1 MSVTRREFLQRVGQ
15 AGGYRAVF
23 ASMQALGLMPGLT
36 ASASTVDLP
45 PNSGKGIKVAILGSG
60 IAGMVAAWEM
70 GKAGYECTVLE
81 ARERPGGRSWT
92 IRRGTSLKFLDG
104 TVQNCE
110 FDEGHYMN
118 AGPARLP
125 SIHKTI
131 LDYCREF
138 EVPLEVEVNSS
149 RSSLLQNQK
158 AFDGRPIEQ
167 REAINDTRGHISELL
182 AKAVDQH
189 LLNGSLQAAD
199 TEKMIEFLRIYGPLD
214 ADMLYKGSDRAGVRQ
229 LPGAG
234 PQEEI
239 LRDPLPMEALL
250 DADFWQGMMFEEM
263 LDMQATMFE
272 PVGGMDRI
280 AYAFAKKLGDII
292 HYNAPVTEIRRSG
305 NGVRISYTT
314 NGASHVLEADYC
326 ICALPLTILKKIP
339 NDFSPRIQS
348 AIADCHY
355 DSAYKVA
362 WESPRFWE
370 TNRNLYGGLSFLVND
385 PISVVWYPS
394 WGLFTE
400 RGVVISG
407 YSVENGTDFGR
418 LPSFQAKLDAS
429 RSAMEKLHPGFAHQM
444 EKPMYMS
451 WGQVPWNEG
460 SWVSRGRRGGFDEA
474 SSEFYNGPYKEIT
487 QPDWPF
493 VFAGDHTARVGAWQE
508 GAALSAHRAADLIAA
523 QVRAKQT

>member
-1 MSVTRREFLQRVGQ
+1 MSVTRREFLHRVGQ

-23 ASMQALGLMPGLT
+23 ATMQALGLTSGLA

-45 PNSGKGIKVAILGSG
+45 PESGKGIRVVILGSG
-60 IAGMVAAWEM
+60 IAGMVAALEM
-70 GKAGYECTVLE
+70 SKAGYTCTVLE
-81 ARERPGGRSWT
+81 ARERPGGRNWT

-131 LDYCREF
+131 LGYCRELG
-138 EVPLEVEVNSS
+138 VPLEVEVNSS

-158 AFDGRPIEQ
+158 AFDGRPVEQ
-167 REAINDTRGHISELL
+167 RAAINDTRGYVAELL

-189 LLNGSLQAAD
+189 SLNGLLQSND
-199 TEKMIEFLRIYGPLD
+199 TEKMIEFLRAYGPLD
-214 ADMLYKGSDRAGVRQ
+214 ADLLYKGSNRAGVRQ

-239 LRDPLPMEALL
+239 LREPLPLEGLL
-250 DADFWQGMMFEEM
+250 DAHFWQNMMFEET
-263 LDMQATMFE
+263 LDMQATMFQ

-280 AYAFAKKLGDII
+280 AYAFAKKLGNTI
-292 HYNAPVTEIRRSG
+292 HYESPVTEIRRSAQ
-305 NGVRISYTT
+305 GVRIVYSSK
-314 NGASHVLEADYC
+314 GATHEIQADYC
-326 ICALPLTILKKIP
+326 ICALPLTILKRIP

-348 AIADCHY
+348 AIAASHY
-355 DSAYKVA
+355 DSAYKIA

-370 TNRNLYGGLSFLVND
+370 TERNIYGGLSFLVND
-385 PISVVWYPS
+385 PVSVVWYPS
-394 WGLFTE
+394 WGLFTD

-407 YSVENGTDFGR
+407 YSVENGTDFGK
-418 LPSFQAKLDAS
+418 LPSMQAKLDAS
-429 RSAMEKLHPGFAHQM
+429 RNAMEKLHPGLAHQM
-444 EKPMYMS
+444 EKPVYMS

-460 SWVSRGRRGGFDEA
+460 SWVGRGRRAGFDET
-474 SSEFYNGPYKEIT
+474 SPDFYAGPYKEIT

-493 VFAGDHTARVGAWQE
+493 IFAGDHTARVGAWQE
-508 GAALSAHRAADLIAA
+508 GAALSAHRAADMIAA
-523 QVRAKQT
+523 KVREKQA